1 MRYGSLT
8 ALGAI
13 IVVFGILS
21 PNFLTLDNLVTIMRQ
36 VSVVALIAFGATFPL
51 ILGGIDLSIASIP
64 GVAGSVVGVL
74 LANGLSN
81 PLAIICALVVGIAFG
96 IMNGLLT
103 TRLRIPMFLTGLA
116 VSWVARGV
124 DLIVTRYQIIYTGI
138 RGNTSF
144 LWLGRGWVGPIPAQ
158 TLVVVVVFA
167 VTHIVMTRTRFGR
180 NMYAIGGNPDGAAAA
195 GINLSRYRFI
205 GLVACAFFGS
215 VAGVL
220 LTSRQ
225 GAAITRSGE
234 GLLMDAL
241 LAAVF
246 GTTVLSGG
254 VPHILGTAVGVVF
267 TGVLMNGLTQ
277 FAVNQFHQQVIK
289 GVLLLAAVTLTT
301 LGGKV
306 VKIEAK

>member
-138 RGNTSF
+138 RGNASF

-167 VTHIVMTRTRFGR
+167 VTHVVMTRTRFGR